1 MIQVNLQTTAL
12 KMLSEIFSFLEKA
25 NTRIFL
31 FIFLGLSMYTFY
43 GDGDSIVDPLSVES
57 LGLILFIPFSFLLV
71 ALWVEMIDGLNVRLP
86 ENDMMSWGPV
96 IGGIILAFCILT
108 SLSYLS
114 TSAGIT
120 FSLIAKKNFIR
131 LCMLYLLGLD
141 TISISR

>member
-43 GDGDSIVDPLSVES
+43 GDGDSIVNPLSVES

>member
-1 MIQVNLQTTAL
+1 
-12 KMLSEIFSFLEKA
+12 MLSEIFSFLEKA

-43 GDGDSIVDPLSVES
+43 GDGDSIVNPLSVES

-86 ENDMMSWGPV
+86 EDDMMSWGPV